1 MNTSVATRASI
12 AGSGLSQIIHKAL
25 KLIPYSL
32 SSDMFTQSARELEKQ
47 GPTLLII
54 YHSGVDTLAHRYG
67 PYSEEETFEL
77 TSIEHNLKNFIS
89 NLSEKTKKE
98 TLMLLTADHGVAET
112 RKTIYLKDVLEVF
125 SRIMLPPV
133 GDSRSAFL
141 FSKPKQQ
148 DALAEAFRKNIAGF
162 KLFSSSELI
171 NKGAFGQTTNLE
183 GLKEKIGDLT
193 ALGLRDNALN
203 YPFFED
209 DRFHPMLG
217 THGGMTSE
225 EMIIPCLSVRLSDL

>member
-225 EMIIPCLSVRLSDL
+225 EMIIPCLSVRLSNL